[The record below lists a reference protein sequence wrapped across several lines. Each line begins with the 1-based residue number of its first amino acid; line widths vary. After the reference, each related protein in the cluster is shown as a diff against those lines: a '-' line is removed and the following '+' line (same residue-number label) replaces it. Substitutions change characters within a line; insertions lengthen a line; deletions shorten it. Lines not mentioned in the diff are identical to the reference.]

1 MAPNSNCSSNNINF
15 SNNSQNVN
23 GQHSLRLEP
32 MTTTREFLMSLETE
46 DLETNAE
53 RAIRMNMNVRNQKE
67 KR

>member
-1 MAPNSNCSSNNINF
+1 MAPNSNSSSNNINF

-23 GQHSLRLEP
+23 VQHSLRLEP